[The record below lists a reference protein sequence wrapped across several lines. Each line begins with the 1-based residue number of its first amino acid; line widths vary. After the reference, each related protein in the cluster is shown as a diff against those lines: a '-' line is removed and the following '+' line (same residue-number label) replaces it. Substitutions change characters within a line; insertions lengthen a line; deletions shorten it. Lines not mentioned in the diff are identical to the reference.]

1 MTTITKERLLT
12 IEQWRET
19 YGPGSNVVLP
29 AEEAEELARIALASL
44 EAKPIGAFHIAE
56 QQVDGT
62 SDYLKDGEW
71 PIDNG
76 IIEVYA
82 APPVPVV
89 PEEKPMPNPLSMYA
103 VDAVAAIA
111 EVRGWNACRAA
122 MLQSGNFRENKNSS
136 TNNFREIAE
145 TSTNYPVI
153 PSEVL
158 SAILKVAKIRADF
171 DDFDGDRRGIGDC
184 LDEAEQELIVTI
196 NKYASQLAAEPIA
209 TNDVREQT
217 AVPPVPV
224 IQADVAQAI
233 EKLKRKLVEC
243 NRYNCCADAVKGV
256 EYACHAAML
265 QGSQPVSQ
273 TYKFP
278 VNTPCQDAPAHIWL
292 QTAGVWPEDGEL
304 SELTWCSHNQ
314 HHDDTLYVRADLVN
328 GNSQVTPDGW
338 ISCSERM
345 PAQDDWILIYSKHG
359 EYMAG
364 QVQGE
369 YVELSDGTLSW
380 LGNALFWM
388 LLPEPPQEAGQ

>member
-1 MTTITKERLLT
+1 MSAITKERIELFIKNPLDNGLT
-12 IEQWRET
+12 RGEQM
-19 YGPGSNVVLP
+19 
-29 AEEAEELARIALASL
+29 ELARIALASL
-44 EAKPIGAFHIAE
+44 EAEPVGAFHIAE

-62 SDYLKDGEW
+62 SDYIKDGEW

-89 PEEKPMPNPLSMYA
+89 PAALPENDDEDGHDIDYLEPSEVYA
-103 VDAVAAIA
+103 LGRTA
-111 EVRGWNACRAA
+111 GWNACRAA

-209 TNDVREQT
+209 PNDVREQT
-217 AVPPVPV
+217 AIPQVP
-224 IQADVAQAI
+224 
-233 EKLKRKLVEC
+233 
-243 NRYNCCADAVKGV
+243 
-256 EYACHAAML
+256 
-265 QGSQPVSQ
+265 
-273 TYKFP
+273 
-278 VNTPCQDAPAHIWL
+278 
-292 QTAGVWPEDGEL
+292 
-304 SELTWCSHNQ
+304 
-314 HHDDTLYVRADLVN
+314 
-328 GNSQVTPDGW
+328 VTPDGW

-345 PAQDDWILIYSKHG
+345 PEMGERQCYVLAADFKNNYPPSIHNTQVGVYGDWFNDGKPTWDDGGG
-359 EYMAG
+359 EDLYLKE
-364 QVQGE
+364 V
-369 YVELSDGTLSW
+369 TH
-380 LGNALFWM
+380 WM
-388 LLPEPPQEAGQ
+388 PLPEPPQEVNQ

>member
-1 MTTITKERLLT
+1 MTTLTDKELIKEIKERIGSLDVRDN
-12 IEQWRET
+12 IERRAYE
-19 YGPGSNVVLP
+19 
-29 AEEAEELARIALASL
+29 IALASL
-44 EAKPIGAFHIAE
+44 EAEPVAKIIAHYPLGIDVGKQKFVQAIGELPDFGGH
-56 QQVDGT
+56 
-62 SDYLKDGEW
+62 LF
-71 PIDNG
+71 
-76 IIEVYA
+76 A

-209 TNDVREQT
+209 PNDVREQT
-217 AVPPVPV
+217 AIPQVP
-224 IQADVAQAI
+224 
-233 EKLKRKLVEC
+233 
-243 NRYNCCADAVKGV
+243 
-256 EYACHAAML
+256 
-265 QGSQPVSQ
+265 
-273 TYKFP
+273 
-278 VNTPCQDAPAHIWL
+278 
-292 QTAGVWPEDGEL
+292 
-304 SELTWCSHNQ
+304 
-314 HHDDTLYVRADLVN
+314 
-328 GNSQVTPDGW
+328 VTPDGW

-345 PAQDDWILIYSKHG
+345 PDTKTAVLVAREFDRKGDWRMKWATYIPGHPD
-359 EYMAG
+359 AN
-364 QVQGE
+364 
-369 YVELSDGTLSW
+369 DGWVIPGASW
-380 LGNALFWM
+380 IPSHWM
-388 LLPEPPQEAGQ
+388 PLPEPPEQDGE

>member
-1 MTTITKERLLT
+1 
-12 IEQWRET
+12 
-19 YGPGSNVVLP
+19 P

-158 SAILKVAKIRADF
+158 SAIQKVAKIRADF

-209 TNDVREQT
+209 PNDVREQT
-217 AVPPVPV
+217 AIPQVP
-224 IQADVAQAI
+224 
-233 EKLKRKLVEC
+233 
-243 NRYNCCADAVKGV
+243 
-256 EYACHAAML
+256 
-265 QGSQPVSQ
+265 
-273 TYKFP
+273 
-278 VNTPCQDAPAHIWL
+278 
-292 QTAGVWPEDGEL
+292 
-304 SELTWCSHNQ
+304 
-314 HHDDTLYVRADLVN
+314 
-328 GNSQVTPDGW
+328 VTPDGW

-345 PAQDDWILIYSKHG
+345 PNTKTAVLVAVEFDRKGDWRMKWATYIPGHPD
-359 EYMAG
+359 AN
-364 QVQGE
+364 
-369 YVELSDGTLSW
+369 DGWIIPGASW
-380 LGNALFWM
+380 KPSHWM
-388 LLPEPPQEAGQ
+388 PLPEPPQEVNQ